1 LTLPAIN
8 GPTAALI
15 AGAITSIHCVGMCGP
30 LACYLTSGNQS
41 TTSAW
46 KAATVYHLGRVIA
59 YTALG
64 ALAGG
69 IGSQLTEWVP
79 ALAGN
84 WLPWAF
90 ILFFI
95 LLILGLEKSLQ
106 PSHQL
111 TGRVL
116 QSLQARAARLNPLAR
131 SALVGLGTPLLPC
144 GPLYLV
150 LGVSLVAGSA
160 LSGGLIMLCF
170 SLGTIGLLFILQ
182 VNVPFLEHRLTP
194 RGMRI
199 IQRSLAAITVAIM
212 VWRAAAGE
220 PMFSPSP
227 GCPMCPGS

>member
-69 IGSQLTEWVP
+69 IGSQ
-79 ALAGN
+79 
-84 WLPWAF
+84 
-90 ILFFI
+90 
-95 LLILGLEKSLQ
+95 
-106 PSHQL
+106 